1 MSLSPTARS
10 EDYVSESDGSA
21 GDDGVKPMRVVVDGG
36 LSPYG
41 GGCEGIASAAGDG

>member
-10 EDYVSESDGSA
+10 DHETDYVSESDGSA

-36 LSPYG
+36 LSP
-41 GGCEGIASAAGDG
+41 